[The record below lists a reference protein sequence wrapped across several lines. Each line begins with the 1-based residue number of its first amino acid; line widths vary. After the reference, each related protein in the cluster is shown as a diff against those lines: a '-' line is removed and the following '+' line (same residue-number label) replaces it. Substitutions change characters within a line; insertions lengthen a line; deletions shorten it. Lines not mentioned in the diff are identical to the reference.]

1 MDIPENSI
9 LQKIIDM
16 GSSRRIKCV
25 GKDVF
30 QTYIFYFSTRKIN
43 EYLRVRFLFSANHVE
58 CKNVYGTF
66 LVSEEIPRKII
77 TVELHDNTPSSTSD
91 LFKIMDCFSSLE
103 HIHIRA
109 EKC

>member
-1 MDIPENSI
+1 MDIQENSI
-9 LQKIIDM
+9 LQKIINM
-16 GSSRRIKCV
+16 GSSKRVKCV

-43 EYLRVRFLFSANHVE
+43 DNLRVRFLFSANHVE

-66 LVSEEIPRKII
+66 LVSPENKII

-103 HIHIRA
+103 HISIHA